1 MSTVLEIITR
11 AARAMGVVRSGKVPT
26 GADAEDLLQKLQDA
40 INALPRLRGR
50 WTDVTLTSAAAYTA
64 KDGERIHTSGYSAT
78 ITLPATYVDANN
90 VTQRQRD
97 MSRVQIIGG
106 AQAGLWIYSAT
117 NGTWARCDAL
127 VLSDESPFGPED
139 DLGLASLTAVSAADE
154 YGAEVSALTVQ
165 RAADALNSF
174 RTRFYREVIVP
185 MDPAYLVLSDMGY
198 NTLGGL
204 YEA

>member
-11 AARAMGVVRSGKVPT
+11 SARAMGVVRSGKVPA
-26 GADAEDLLQKLQDA
+26 GADAEDLLQKMQDV

-50 WTDVTLTSAAAYTA
+50 WADVTLTSAAAYTA
-64 KDGERIHTSGYSAT
+64 TDGERIHTSGYSAT
-78 ITLPATYVDANN
+78 ITLPTTYVDANN

-106 AQAGLWIYSAT
+106 DQVGLWIYAAS

-127 VLSDESPFGPED
+127 ALSDESPFGPED
-139 DLGLASLTAVSAADE
+139 DIGLASLTAVEASPE
-154 YGAEVSALTVQ
+154 YNAELGEVTLQ

-185 MDPAYLVLSDMGY
+185 MDPAYLVMSDNGY

-204 YEA
+204 YES

>member
-11 AARAMGVVRSGKVPT
+11 SARAMGVVRSGKVPA

-40 INALPRLRGR
+40 INALPRLRSR
-50 WTDVTLTSAAAYTA
+50 WADVTLTSAAAYTA

-78 ITLPATYVDANN
+78 ITLPTTYVDTNN

-106 AQAGLWIYSAT
+106 DQVGLWIYVAS

-127 VLSDESPFGPED
+127 ALSDESPFGPED

-154 YGAEVSALTVQ
+154 YGAEVSAITVQ
-165 RAADALNSF
+165 RASDALNSF
-174 RTRFYREVIVP
+174 RTRLYREVIVP
-185 MDPAYLVLSDMGY
+185 MDPAYLVMSDVGY

>member
-1 MSTVLEIITR
+1 MATIIDIITR
-11 AARAMGVVRSGKVPT
+11 TARAMGIVRSGKVPA

-78 ITLPATYVDANN
+78 ITLPTTYVDANN

-106 AQAGLWIYSAT
+106 AQAGLWIYSAS
-117 NGTWARCDAL
+117 NGSWARCDAL
-127 VLSDESPFGPED
+127 AVSDESPFGPED
-139 DLGLASLTAVSAADE
+139 DVGLASLTAVEAAPE
-154 YGAEVSALTVQ
+154 YGAELGEITIQ

-174 RTRFYREVIVP
+174 RARLYREVVVP
-185 MDPAYLVLSDMGY
+185 MDPAYLVLSDVGY

>member
-1 MSTVLEIITR
+1 MSTALEIITR

-50 WTDVTLTSAAAYTA
+50 WADVTLTSAAAYTA
-64 KDGERIHTSGYSAT
+64 KDGERIHTSGYSAA
-78 ITLPATYVDANN
+78 ITLPTTYVDANN

-106 AQAGLWIYSAT
+106 DQVGLWIYAAS

-127 VLSDESPFGPED
+127 ALSDESPFGPED
-139 DLGLASLTAVSAADE
+139 DIGLASLTAVEAAPE
-154 YGAEVSALTVQ
+154 YNSELGEVTLQ

-174 RTRFYREVIVP
+174 RARFYREVVVP
-185 MDPAYLVLSDMGY
+185 MDPAYLVMSDMGY